1 MRKYVAIFAVM
12 LGLTSLG
19 HAQKLRCLVTH
30 DEPTEKERE
39 FLNLEGGELLVRANE
54 RGYVVFESSI
64 ATFIRPK
71 TLYNLH
77 YMQQCMDGFAAMAI
91 LVGKGQYKAKF
102 SELTPSQRAGVR
114 AIMADSFLMAEAGPV
129 IAKDDSEFAIVQ
141 RRSITLGNGRREVSI
156 TLPSKSA
163 DTNAA
168 VHDAPTSEELER
180 FKGEDGAPYRK
191 QKYRD
196 SLVFTFA
203 PNDVATVGRPLAIEE
218 YMKEI
223 QAVLHQQREAFV
235 AARAA
240 LLASFGHANA
250 KEGESWNT
258 LDDDTKRFIEARAKD
273 GFAQLGFA
281 SRDEADLFFTHAR
294 IKGMSNQVFV
304 GIDVKEG
311 GIRSRKLASIDVVR
325 N

>member
-1 MRKYVAIFAVM
+1 MKKYALIFAALI
-12 LGLTSLG
+12 LGSALG
-19 HAQKLRCLVTH
+19 QAQKLRCLVTH

-39 FLNLEGGELLVRANE
+39 FLSLDAGDLLVKANE
-54 RGYVVFESSI
+54 RGYVVFESNI

-77 YMQQCMDGFAAMAI
+77 YMQQCMDGFATLAIMA
-91 LVGKGQYKAKF
+91 GKGQFKGKF
-102 SELTPSQRAGVR
+102 SELTPNQRAGVR

-129 IAKDDSEFAIVQ
+129 IAKDDTEFAIVQ
-141 RRSITLGNGRREVSI
+141 RRSITLSNGRRDVSI

-163 DTNAA
+163 DTNIH
-168 VHDAPTSEELER
+168 VQDGPTADELER
-180 FKGEDGAPYRK
+180 FKGEEGAPFRK
-191 QKYRD
+191 QKFRD

-223 QAVLHQQREAFV
+223 QSVLHQQREAFV

-240 LLASFGHANA
+240 LLASFGQTDA

-258 LDDDTKRFIEARAKD
+258 LDDETKRFIESRAKES
-273 GFAQLGFA
+273 FAALGFS
-281 SRDEADLFFTHAR
+281 SRDEADLFIAHAR
-294 IKGMSNQVFV
+294 VKGMSNQVFV

-311 GIRSRKLASIDVVR
+311 GMRNRKLASIDVIR